1 MRIRGLSHE
10 GLTLLYIAD
19 GICKCLPS
27 IVVTL
32 PSRDSPVIFSAEKD
46 SCRLN
51 CLQSRSAAHLPSCRS
66 AAHLPSFL
74 SSFPFLPPENK
85 EENDYQRNTASLLLI
100 FLPITAKS
108 FPRIVY
114 FFISSL

>member
-46 SCRLN
+46 SYRLN

-74 SSFPFLPPENK
+74 SSFPSLPPEKNH
-85 EENDYQRNTASLLLI
+85 QRNTASLLLI

>member
-1 MRIRGLSHE
+1 MTIRGLSHE

-19 GICKCLPS
+19 GICKCLPY
-27 IVVTL
+27 IVVT
-32 PSRDSPVIFSAEKD
+32 
-46 SCRLN
+46 
-51 CLQSRSAAHLPSCRS
+51 
-66 AAHLPSFL
+66 LPSFL
-74 SSFPFLPPENK
+74 SSFPSLPPENK
-85 EENDYQRNTASLLLI
+85 EENDYQRNTASLLLM